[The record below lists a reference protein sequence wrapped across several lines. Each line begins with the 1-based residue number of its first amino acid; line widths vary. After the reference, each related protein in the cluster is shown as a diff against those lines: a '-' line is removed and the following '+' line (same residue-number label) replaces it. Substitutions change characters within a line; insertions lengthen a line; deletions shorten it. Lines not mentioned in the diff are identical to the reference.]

1 MKFTINREKL
11 LKPLQ
16 AVIGVVE
23 RRQTL
28 PILSNVLIE
37 AGNGTIGMVTTDLEV
52 ELSAGIEAEI
62 EAEGST
68 TVPARK
74 LFDICKA
81 LPEGAEVE
89 INREDERLLVRAG
102 RSRFTLSILPPDDF
116 PVVESLKNPS
126 TFSVSEG
133 AFKRLI
139 EKTAFAMAQQDVR
152 YYLNGLMVE
161 MTAHELRAVASDG
174 HRLALCEMRG
184 EFDFGAGRQVI
195 VPRKGINELSRLLEG
210 GEDTIEVSVDENHI
224 RINQSSF
231 RFTSKLIDGKFPD
244 YRRVMPSAGG
254 KIIQSERD
262 ELRNALQ
269 RTAILSNEKYRGV
282 RLDMDGNRLRIQAQN
297 PELEEAEEELEVSY
311 DGPSMEIGF
320 NVNYLVDALT
330 VIDDNEVQIRVTD
343 QNSSCLIGG
352 SQSEDCRYVVMPMHL

>member
-28 PILSNVLIE
+28 PILSNVLID
-37 AGNGTIGMVTTDLEV
+37 ASDGMIGMVTTDLEV
-52 ELSAGIEAEI
+52 ELSAGIDADI
-62 EAEGST
+62 EAEGRT

-81 LPEGAEVE
+81 LADGTE
-89 INREDERLLVRAG
+89 IEIKREDERLIVKAG

-116 PVVESLKNPS
+116 PVVEELKNPS
-126 TFSVSEG
+126 TFAVAEG

-139 EKTAFAMAQQDVR
+139 DKTSFSMAQQDVR
-152 YYLNGLMVE
+152 YYLNGLMLE
-161 MTAHELRAVASDG
+161 MTGNELRAVASDG

-184 EFDFGAGRQVI
+184 DFAFATPRQVI
-195 VPRKGINELSRLLEG
+195 VPRKGITELGRLLDG
-210 GEDTIEVSVDENHI
+210 DDRTIEISVDENHI
-224 RINQSSF
+224 RINQESF

-244 YRRVMPSAGG
+244 YKRVMPSGAG
-254 KIIQSERD
+254 KILQAERD
-262 ELRNALQ
+262 ALRNALQ

-282 RLDMDGNRLRIQAQN
+282 RLEMDGNSLRIQAQN
-297 PELEEAEEELEVSY
+297 PELEEAEEELEVVY
-311 DGPSMEIGF
+311 NGNTMEIGF
-320 NVNYLVDALT
+320 NVNYLVDALS
-330 VIDDNEVQIRVTD
+330 VIDDNEVSVRLSD

-352 SQSEDCRYVVMPMHL
+352 SQSDDCRYVVMPMHL

>member
-1 MKFTINREKL
+1 MKFTIKREQL
-11 LKPLQ
+11 LRPLQ

-23 RRQTL
+23 RKQTL
-28 PILSNVLIE
+28 PILSNVLID
-37 AGNGTIGMVTTDLEV
+37 ASGGKIGMVTTDLEV
-52 ELSAGIEAEI
+52 ELAASIDADIEV
-62 EAEGST
+62 EGRL

-81 LPEGAEVE
+81 LSDGTVVE
-89 INREDERLLVRAG
+89 ITQEEERIVVKAG

-116 PVVESLKNPS
+116 PIVDELKSPS
-126 TFSVSEG
+126 TFKVSEG
-133 AFKRLI
+133 SFKRLI
-139 EKTAFAMAQQDVR
+139 EKTSFAMAQQDVR
-152 YYLNGLMVE
+152 YYLNGLMLE
-161 MTAHELRAVASDG
+161 MVGDELRAVASDG

-184 EFDFGAGRQVI
+184 EFGFTAGRQVI
-195 VPRKGINELSRLLEG
+195 VPRKGINELNRLLEG
-210 GEDTIEVSVDENHI
+210 GDAWIEVAVDENHI
-224 RINQSSF
+224 RINQHNF

-244 YRRVMPSAGG
+244 YRRVMPSSAGH
-254 KIIQSERD
+254 ILQSER
-262 ELRNALQ
+262 EVLRNALQ

-282 RLDMDGNRLRIQAQN
+282 RLDMNGTSLKIQAQN
-297 PELEEAEEELEVSY
+297 PELEEAEEELEVAY
-311 DGPSMEIGF
+311 EGPSMEIGF

>member
-28 PILSNVLIE
+28 PILSNVLID
-37 AGNGTIGMVTTDLEV
+37 ASSGNIGMVTTDLEV
-52 ELSAGIEAEI
+52 ELAAGIDAEI
-62 EAEGST
+62 EVEGKI

-81 LPEGAEVE
+81 LPDGTDVEV
-89 INREDERLLVRAG
+89 NRDGERLLVKAG
-102 RSRFTLSILPPDDF
+102 RSRFTLSILPPDEF
-116 PVVESLKNPS
+116 PEVEGLKSPA
-126 TFSVSEG
+126 TFTVSEG
-133 AFKRLI
+133 ALKRLI
-139 EKTAFAMAQQDVR
+139 EKTSFAMAQQDVR
-152 YYLNGLMVE
+152 YYLNGLMLE
-161 MTAHELRAVASDG
+161 MTGDELRAVASDG
-174 HRLALCEMRG
+174 HRLALCEMQG
-184 EFDFGAGRQVI
+184 EFGFSNGRQVI
-195 VPRKGINELSRLLEG
+195 VPRKGINELNRLLEG
-210 GEDTIEVSVDENHI
+210 GDTEIEVAVDENHI
-224 RINQSSF
+224 RINQPEF

-244 YRRVMPSAGG
+244 YRRVMPSGAG
-254 KIIQSERD
+254 KILQSER
-262 ELRNALQ
+262 EVLRNALQ

-282 RLDMDGNRLRIQAQN
+282 RLDMSGNSLKIQAQN
-297 PELEEAEEELEVSY
+297 PELEEAEEQLEVSY

-330 VIDDNEVQIRVTD
+330 VIDDVEVQIRVTD